1 MYFTVWVVKQ
11 KRELQWKC
19 RTAERYGPRGGAA
32 WLTWNERM
40 DSSNAGGPVLRQEEP
55 QCWRRRAGIGFSVQ
69 KPWLWPVAGRKGPKE
84 QPGWGRRHVVSWPL
98 GGALQCRLAI
108 SMQFS
113 SNCSYIAGRGGGG
126 AIRACPPWWRAS
138 RDRYTCVTWGSC
150 YVFLCFQKAGHRLP
164 SNDEKWV
171 SLSLV
176 N

>member
-126 AIRACPPWWRAS
+126 GDSCMSSLVAC
-138 RDRYTCVTWGSC
+138 VQGSVHMC
-150 YVFLCFQKAGHRLP
+150 YLRFLLCFPLLP
-164 SNDEKWV
+164 KGGTQASIKRWEV
-171 SLSLV
+171 SLALSG
-176 N
+176 